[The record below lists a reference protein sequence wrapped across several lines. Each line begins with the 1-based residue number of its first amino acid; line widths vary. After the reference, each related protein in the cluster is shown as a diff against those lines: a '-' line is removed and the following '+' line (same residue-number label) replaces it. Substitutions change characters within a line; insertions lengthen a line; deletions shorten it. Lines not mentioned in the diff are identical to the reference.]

1 MLQNR
6 LKLHKKLEKTTANF
20 DSEDDAVF
28 NEIKTMIST
37 RQLQKGDMLPS
48 QRKLS
53 EKLGV
58 GRNQVMNALQKLEFY
73 GLVKTVAKSGTMV
86 TGIQNPSV
94 NMMMSDI
101 LELEAPDFKSL
112 VETRIILEENAIRF
126 AATRRTEQDL
136 EDLEQAHKEFVDR
149 MLSLEPAMAEDF
161 RFHQVLV
168 KASHNNV
175 LYSLVSLL
183 VPDLI
188 AHLNGEHICDRSE
201 VSMLI
206 GEHEEILEAIR
217 EKDADKALKVL
228 KNHFRFLYA
237 YLKK

>member
-1 MLQNR
+1 MIQNS
-6 LKLHKKLEKTTANF
+6 LKNYEDIENSSINF
-20 DSEDDAVF
+20 DQDNQVF
-28 NEIKTMIST
+28 NDIKKMIST
-37 RQLQKGDMLPS
+37 HKFEKGDRLPS

-73 GLVKTVAKSGTMV
+73 GIVKTLPKSGTV
-86 TGIQNPSV
+86 ITGIQNPSV

-112 VETRIILEENAIRF
+112 VETRIILEKNAIRL
-126 AATRRTEQDL
+126 AANRRTDNDLIELHSAHNEFAQRMTDL
-136 EDLEQAHKEFVDR
+136 E
-149 MLSLEPAMAEDF
+149 PCMAEDF
-161 RFHQVLV
+161 RFHEVLV
-168 KASHNNV
+168 KCSHNNV
-175 LYSLVSLL
+175 LYSLMSLL

-201 VSMLI
+201 VAMLI
-206 GEHEEILEAIR
+206 TEHEQILLAVE
-217 EKDADKALKVL
+217 EKDEEKAVEVL
-228 KNHFRFLYA
+228 DHHFRFLHQ